1 MRLTAEAMSF
11 VFTFFQGIR
20 GLNSLAKKLRAKRME
35 AGALML
41 ASTEVKFVLDA
52 DSSDPLDVQVGQG
65 WLQARGCGEAIAVY
79 YRGHSLRADS
89 LEAGVGDGV
98 PDRSSWCRYTWFGIT
113 EKSVCCSLWATS
125 CRRTIPSDVGT
136 ESSFWNFREAFSCSF
151 LFWGSFI
158 FPNTDRFRVFLPCRA
173 GERH

>member
-11 VFTFFQGIR
+11 VLTFFQGIR

-65 WLQARGCGEAIAVY
+65 WLQASGLWRGDCG
-79 YRGHSLRADS
+79 L
-89 LEAGVGDGV
+89 L
-98 PDRSSWCRYTWFGIT
+98 SWT
-113 EKSVCCSLWATS
+113 LA
-125 CRRTIPSDVGT
+125 
-136 ESSFWNFREAFSCSF
+136 
-151 LFWGSFI
+151 
-158 FPNTDRFRVFLPCRA
+158 PCRILE
-173 GERH
+173 GWGG